1 MKGTAMSE
9 IQNLFDDIYQAWA
22 DGDADAFAKL
32 YTEDATVVMPG
43 VFNQGRDG
51 IRGYMAAGFAGPL
64 KGSRGVD
71 TPRDTRVIDGQSA
84 IVVSEGGIVP
94 AGQDDVPEG
103 RTVRATW
110 VLSKRDGQWLVAA
123 YSNAPR

>member
-1 MKGTAMSE
+1 MND
-9 IQNLFDDIYQAWA
+9 IQPLFDAIYQAWA

-43 VFNQGRDG
+43 VFNQGRDK
-51 IRGYMAAGFAGPL
+51 IREHMAFGFAGPL

-71 TPRDTRVIDGQSA
+71 TPQDIRVIDGHTA
-84 IVVSEGGIVP
+84 IVVSDAGIVP
-94 AGQDDVPEG
+94 AGQDEVPEG

-110 VLSKRDGQWLVAA
+110 VLSKRDGEWLVAA
-123 YSNAPR
+123 YTNTPR